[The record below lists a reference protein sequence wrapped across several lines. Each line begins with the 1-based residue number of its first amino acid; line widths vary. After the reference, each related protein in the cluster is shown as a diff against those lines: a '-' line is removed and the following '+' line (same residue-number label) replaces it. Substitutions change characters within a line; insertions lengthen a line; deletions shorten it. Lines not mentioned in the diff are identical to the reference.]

1 MLQALRVRDFRLLWT
16 ARSIAALG
24 TGLLD
29 VAVPAHVYAVTGS
42 VLATGLTLAFRHLP
56 ALLLGPFAGV
66 IADRWDRPRI
76 MITTDLM
83 HAMAISAVLL
93 ARTPET
99 IWLIY
104 AASLGQGTA
113 AAIFR
118 PAAQAHT
125 PAVVGVGP
133 LLSAA
138 NALSAFTTGVVG
150 LSAPPIGGLLF
161 AASGINA
168 VIGAAIAASL
178 LSATAVA
185 RTTTRSRAHGPTQKV
200 LADLV
205 QGLRHLRQ
213 AAATRALLATNSVYL
228 LANAALTALLIPFGV
243 THLGGSV
250 QVGYLLSA
258 LGLGFLLGA
267 PISRRL
273 VDHFPARTII
283 SLSQALVAG
292 AFFLMFNASSL
303 PVALTAAVLL
313 GVPGVTVLIAIH
325 TWLQRATPKEL
336 LGRVS
341 SAFVT
346 VEAAASMVGAFAGPA
361 MSELISLPL
370 ALNAACA
377 VTVLSALVTLCLM
390 PRGSQ
395 VLQGTEGRRSPDPAQ
410 GQEHPHAS

>member
-16 ARSIAALG
+16 ARSIATLG

-42 VLATGLTLAFRHLP
+42 ALATGLSLAFRYLP

-66 IADRWDRPRI
+66 IADRWDRRRI

-83 HAMAISAVLL
+83 HTMAISVVLL
-93 ARTPET
+93 AETPES

-104 AASLGQGTA
+104 VASIGQGTA
-113 AAIFR
+113 AVIFR

-125 PAVVGVGP
+125 PTVVGVGP
-133 LLSAA
+133 LLTSA
-138 NALSAFTTGVVG
+138 NALGAFTTGVVG

-161 AASGINA
+161 ATSGINT

-178 LSATAVA
+178 LSATAIA
-185 RTTTRSRAHGPTQKV
+185 RTTTRSRAHGPAHNV
-200 LADLV
+200 LTDLIK
-205 QGLRHLRQ
+205 GLRHLRQ
-213 AAATRALLATNSVYL
+213 AAATRALLAANSAYL

-243 THLGGSV
+243 TRLGESV

-273 VDHFPARTII
+273 VDHFTPRTII
-283 SLSQALVAG
+283 ALSQSLVAG
-292 AFFLMFNASSL
+292 AFFLMFNAASL

-313 GVPGVTVLIAIH
+313 GVPGVTVLVAIQ

-346 VEAAASMVGAFAGPA
+346 VEAAASMAGAFAGPTL
-361 MSELISLPL
+361 SELISLPL

-377 VTVLSALVTLCLM
+377 VTLLSALLTLCLM
-390 PRGSQ
+390 PRGDHPPAAVAAPADADHQHPSQ
-395 VLQGTEGRRSPDPAQ
+395 LA
-410 GQEHPHAS
+410 